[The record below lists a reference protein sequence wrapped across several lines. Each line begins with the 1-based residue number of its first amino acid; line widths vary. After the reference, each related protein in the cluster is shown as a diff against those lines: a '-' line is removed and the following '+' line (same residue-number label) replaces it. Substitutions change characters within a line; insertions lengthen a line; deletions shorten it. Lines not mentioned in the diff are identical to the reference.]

1 MVGLWLSQ
9 DQDLLE
15 LLLASVALMISQDPL
30 FLMSD
35 SKLPAHIDQNL
46 PVLNFTPLKAVPGT
60 AQLSVPL

>member
-15 LLLASVALMISQDPL
+15 LLLASVALMMSQDLL
-30 FLMSD
+30 FSMSD